1 MQSHDETVQTTN
13 IVLFTPPHEYENTL
27 KNIITFTIV
36 KILYNTA
43 IFISTEI
50 VYSPVISLYPY
61 NIIWV
66 KVQMLQRFHCI
77 SVLQREN
84 ETIYTK

>member
-1 MQSHDETVQTTN
+1 M
-13 IVLFTPPHEYENTL
+13 
-27 KNIITFTIV
+27 
-36 KILYNTA
+36 LYNTA
-43 IFISTEI
+43 IFIPTEI

-61 NIIWV
+61 NTIWV
-66 KVQMLQRFHCI
+66 KVQMFHCI

>member
-1 MQSHDETVQTTN
+1 MSN
-13 IVLFTPPHEYENTL
+13 

-61 NIIWV
+61 NTIWV
-66 KVQMLQRFHCI
+66 KVQLLHCI

>member
-1 MQSHDETVQTTN
+1 M
-13 IVLFTPPHEYENTL
+13 
-27 KNIITFTIV
+27 
-36 KILYNTA
+36 YNTA

-61 NIIWV
+61 NTIWV
-66 KVQMLQRFHCI
+66 KVQLLHCI